1 MRLPP
6 LRRCEPVATAAT
18 TIDEYLAGLDEPA
31 RGIAEGVHAAI
42 RRALPDAEERIRY
55 GMPAVML
62 GPSRYA
68 IHFAAWKKHIGI
80 YPVTTLPE
88 PLEAE
93 VAPYRHAKDTVRL
106 MYRDPIPYDLI
117 ERMAVALRD
126 LRG

>member
-1 MRLPP
+1 M
-6 LRRCEPVATAAT
+6 AAAPS

-31 RGIAEGVHAAI
+31 REIVAGVHAAI
-42 RRALPDAEERIRY
+42 RRALPGAEEKIRY

-80 YPVTTLPE
+80 YPVTTLPD
-88 PLEAE
+88 PLETE
-93 VAPYRHAKDTVRL
+93 VTPYRHAKDTVRF
-106 MYRDPIPYDLI
+106 MYEDPIPYDLI
-117 ERMAVALRD
+117 ERMAAALRD